1 MENNK
6 LRADCE
12 QGKLVGTEEKGTLAF
27 YDIPYGADKGR
38 FMKVGEPL
46 KWNGIRDATK
56 PGPIFPQLNNRLAS
70 VMGTKKE
77 EHNQSED
84 AFRLNIWTKGTDEK
98 RPVVFWIHGGGF
110 LTGGGSLPWYN
121 GSQLAANGDVVV
133 VTVNYRLGTLGNLFL
148 PGISEGNLALKD
160 LIAALYWVRKNIECF
175 GGDPDQITVA
185 GQSAGAWY
193 SVALMACEEV
203 KGMFNRTALF
213 SLPGGVNPLN
223 KNESIELSHLILE
236 NLSIDERDKD
246 KLVDV
251 PVEQILAAQGEVAKE
266 IQRRTQEL
274 IPTTFF
280 PIIDGILLKGNII
293 SEAVRISGSKVNVMA
308 GLTAE
313 ENAAFLHHTS
323 LKHEDNYL
331 EIVESS
337 SNALFKFPTYDLMT
351 DLNDVDSNTYVFNFN
366 YQSPKPYILACHCM
380 DLPFVFG
387 NFDKWENAPMLEGV
401 NREEAQSLSN
411 QIQEYFLSFIKNGT
425 PNHENSLDWPI
436 FERKEQKA
444 MIFDKNLEVKK

>member
-1 MENNK
+1 M
-6 LRADCE
+6 
-12 QGKLVGTEEKGTLAF
+12 
-27 YDIPYGADKGR
+27 
-38 FMKVGEPL
+38 
-46 KWNGIRDATK
+46 
-56 PGPIFPQLNNRLAS
+56 
-70 VMGTKKE
+70 
-77 EHNQSED
+77 
-84 AFRLNIWTKGTDEK
+84 
-98 RPVVFWIHGGGF
+98 
-110 LTGGGSLPWYN
+110 
-121 GSQLAANGDVVV
+121 
-133 VTVNYRLGTLGNLFL
+133 NYRLGTLDNLFL

-223 KNESIELSHLILE
+223 KNESIELSHLLLE
-236 NLSIDERDKD
+236 NLNIDERDKD

-274 IPTTFF
+274 NPTTFF
-280 PIIDGILLKGNII
+280 PIIDGILLKENII
-293 SEAVRISGSKVNVMA
+293 SEAVRISGSKANV
-308 GLTAE
+308 
-313 ENAAFLHHTS
+313 S

-366 YQSPKPYILACHCM
+366 YPSPKPYILACHCM

-401 NREEAQSLSN
+401 NREEAQSLSD

-444 MIFDKNLEVKK
+444 MIFDKNLEVK